1 MTYLKIKKSI
11 LLIFTAVMIAGSI
24 KAQIATPQGEI
35 QGGNRAD
42 TARFVDKPSMHV
54 HEETTVT
61 EIKKAGKG
69 KSSKGVGPNGGHNAQ
84 PVDSPQQAN
93 NNVSNTSTPS
103 TADTIGGMNRSE
115 GSGNVDMN
123 SMNSTPI
130 VANNQNKTPLYS
142 ALTAFG
148 IGALIGLFLLVMIL
162 RGNKTSKLM
171 ALVHGAFGLVGIG
184 MLIVYAMF
192 YSGLVVS
199 LVILAIAATGGI
211 IVFYK
216 DINNEPI
223 PKWLAV
229 THGVVAVAGIIT
241 LIVFAI
247 QCG

>member
-24 KAQIATPQGEI
+24 KAQIATPEGEI

-171 ALVHGAFGLVGIG
+171 ALVHGAF
-184 MLIVYAMF
+184 
-192 YSGLVVS
+192 
-199 LVILAIAATGGI
+199 VILAIAATGGI